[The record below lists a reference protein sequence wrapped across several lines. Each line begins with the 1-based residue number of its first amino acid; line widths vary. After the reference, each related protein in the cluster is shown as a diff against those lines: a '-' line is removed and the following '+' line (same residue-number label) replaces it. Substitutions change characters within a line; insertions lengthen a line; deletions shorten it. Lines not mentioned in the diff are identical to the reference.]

1 MVPVSLMTQKSH
13 PGKHEVVDYVPTEEQ
28 VLSTEY

>member
-1 MVPVSLMTQKSH
+1 MTQKSS
-13 PGKHEVVDYVPTEEQ
+13 PPKHEVIHFVPTEEQ